1 MKYDWRFTALF
12 ILIGIIFAITPFVR
26 TLTNPLLWLAALI
39 FLGLGI
45 YRIVKALLNKRSGS

>member
-1 MKYDWRFTALF
+1 MKYDWRMTVLLLVTG
-12 ILIGIIFAITPFVR
+12 ILFAITPFVK

-45 YRIVKALLNKRSGS
+45 YRLVKPLIK

>member
-1 MKYDWRFTALF
+1 MNKDLRLPLLY
-12 ILIGIIFAITPFVR
+12 ILIGIIFAVTPFVK

-45 YRIVKALLNKRSGS
+45 YRLLRPAKK

>member
-1 MKYDWRFTALF
+1 MKYDWRMTVLLLVTG
-12 ILIGIIFAITPFVR
+12 ILFAITPFVK

-45 YRIVKALLNKRSGS
+45 YRLVKLLIK

>member
-1 MKYDWRFTALF
+1 MKYDWRMTVL
-12 ILIGIIFAITPFVR
+12 ILVTGIIFAIAPFVG

-45 YRIVKALLNKRSGS
+45 YRLVMTLKK